1 MPASWKWYRFT
12 PDKGI
17 DYCPEQERDEDPGS
31 PPPEELPCLI
41 MKGELQIGRGNYE
54 EGDGCSGQHIQY
66 RDPDGI

>member
-1 MPASWKWYRFT
+1 MACCVVEIEKQVPEILYRFT

-41 MKGELQIGRGNYE
+41 MKGKLQIG
-54 EGDGCSGQHIQY
+54 
-66 RDPDGI
+66 